1 MDIKNY
7 NEIKVQEL
15 KEAEEIALRVKNDN
29 HPTVLY
35 KDVRPIVDIKH
46 MLKTS
51 VELYGDNVAFYEKPN
66 RNEPYAS
73 ITYKQTGADVD
84 KLGTA
89 LMSLDLKGK
98 KIGVIGE
105 NSYKWALTYLAV
117 TGGIGIIVPLDKE
130 LNREDL
136 VNLVKRSE
144 MEAIIYTEK
153 YADTFKGAKD
163 TNLKH
168 LINMDLQTE
177 EGSDETPFSSML
189 EKGEK
194 LLAEGNRDFLDAQV
208 INTDLSVILFTSG
221 TTGMS
226 KGVMLSQKNITA
238 DLMVAPTVF
247 KVNPSDI
254 FFSVL
259 PIHHTYECTC
269 GFLMPLY
276 KGASIAFCEGLKHIT
291 KNLEEIKP
299 TVFLG
304 VPILLETLHKKIWQ
318 GVRKKG
324 KEDTLKKVIKIN
336 KFTKKIGIDLG
347 KKAFKDIRAVFGGR
361 MRIMVCGGAAIN
373 PEVLQGI
380 RDFGIMALQGYGL
393 TECAPLG
400 ALNPDTAPKNS
411 SIGRKLPGFD
421 LKIFEPNEEG
431 VGEIC
436 VRGEN
441 VMMGYYQ
448 MEEETAAVLKEGW
461 LHTGDLGVMDDEGYV
476 FITGRAKNVIITKNG
491 KNIYPE
497 EIEYKVNQIPF
508 VLESMVFDE
517 DTGSGQDTMIVAS
530 IRLDDEEVAERFPG
544 LTAEDLEKE
553 VWKEVDAINE
563 KEAMFKKIKKIIVK
577 ENDFTKNTT
586 KKIIRH
592 SQSNKEK

>member
-1 MDIKNY
+1 MDIREYEK
-7 NEIKVQEL
+7 IKAEEL
-15 KEAEEIALRVKNDN
+15 SIAEEIATRVKNDN
-29 HPTVLY
+29 HPTVLD
-35 KDVRPIVDIKH
+35 KNVRVITDIKH

-51 VELYGDNVAFYEKPN
+51 IELYGDNVAFYEKPN
-66 RNEPYAS
+66 KNEPYAP
-73 ITYKQTGADVD
+73 ITYKQTGQDVD
-84 KLGTA
+84 RLGTA
-89 LMSLDLKGK
+89 LMSLNLKGK

-105 NSYKWALTYLAV
+105 NSYKWAISYLAV

-130 LNREDL
+130 LNGEDL
-136 VNLVKRSE
+136 VNLVNRSE
-144 MEAIIYTEK
+144 MEAVIYTEK
-153 YADTFKGAKD
+153 FADIFKNAKD
-163 TNLKH
+163 STLKY
-168 LINMDLQTE
+168 LINMDMQE
-177 EGSDETPFSSML
+177 EKGNIEIPFSSLMK
-189 EKGEK
+189 KGEE
-194 LLAEGNRDFLDAQV
+194 LLEEGNRDFLDAQI
-208 INTDLSVILFTSG
+208 INTDLSIILFTSG

-226 KGVMLSQKNITA
+226 KGVMLSQKNIVS

-247 KVNPSDI
+247 RVYPTDI

-400 ALNPDTAPKNS
+400 ALNPDTAPKNA

-431 VGEIC
+431 IGEIC
-436 VRGEN
+436 VKGEN
-441 VMMGYYQ
+441 VMMGYYL
-448 MEEETAAVLKEGW
+448 MEEETAAVLRDGW
-461 LHTGDLGVMDDEGYV
+461 LHTGDLGIMDSEGYV

-491 KNIYPE
+491 KNVYPE
-497 EIEYKVNQIPF
+497 ELEYNINQIPL

-517 DTGSGQDTMIVAS
+517 DTGAGQDTMIVAS
-530 IRLDDEEVAERFPG
+530 IRLDDEEVAEKFPG
-544 LTAEDLEKE
+544 LSMIELEKE
-553 VWKEVDAINE
+553 VWKEIDAINE
-563 KEAMFKKIKKIIVK
+563 KEAMFKKIRKIIIK
-577 ENDFTKNTT
+577 ENDFEKNTT
-586 KKIIRH
+586 KKIKRH
-592 SQSNKEK
+592 AQSNKEK